1 MIVRQFINWVRTAP
15 AGERA
20 EATRALARAW
30 LISDLSDYDRS
41 AAEGALLM
49 LLDDTSPL
57 VRQAMA
63 EVFARS
69 ADAPAAIVQA
79 LSLDQPSVA
88 LPVLEHSPLLIDADL
103 VDIIA
108 TGNCE
113 MQCAI
118 ARRIN
123 LPAPVCAAIAEVG
136 TPAAALELIENAYAE
151 LAPFSWDRIVER
163 HGHLAA
169 IRESMLVLEDLPA
182 ATRVALVAKLSDTL
196 AQFVVARNWLS
207 ADRAGRIVSEARD
220 RSTVNVAA
228 RSRGEDMLG
237 LVQHLRAT
245 GQLTAG
251 LILRALL
258 SGNLEL
264 FGSAL
269 SELSGLPPARVAAL
283 LHDRGGASLQ
293 ALLQRAGLPESTFAA
308 FRAALEV
315 SHETGFVDTADGAA
329 ILRRRMVERVLTR
342 CETDSQTAEPL
353 LILLRRFANESARE
367 EARLFRDEL
376 MADEAI
382 APLRYE
388 LIAA

>member
-1 MIVRQFINWVRTAP
+1 MIVRQFISWIRTAP

-20 EATRALARAW
+20 EATRSLARAW
-30 LISDLSDYDRS
+30 LVSDLNPEDRG

-49 LLDDTSPL
+49 LLDDASPL

-69 ADAPAAIVQA
+69 AQAPAAIVQA
-79 LSLDQPSVA
+79 LSVDQPSVA

-103 VDIIA
+103 VDIVA

-113 MQCAI
+113 IQCAI
-118 ARRIN
+118 ARRIH
-123 LPAPVCAAIAEVG
+123 LPASVCAAIAEVG

-169 IRESMLVLEDLPA
+169 IRESMLVLDGLPA
-182 ATRVALVAKLSDTL
+182 ATRAALVAKLSDTL

-207 ADRAGRIVSEARD
+207 ADRAERVKIEARD
-220 RSTVNVAA
+220 RSTVNIAA
-228 RSRGEDMLG
+228 ASRGDDISG
-237 LVQHLRAT
+237 LVRHLRAT

-264 FGSAL
+264 FDSSLA
-269 SELSGLPPARVAAL
+269 ELSGLPRARVSAL

-293 ALLQRAGLPESTFAA
+293 ALLRRAGLPESTFAA
-308 FRAALEV
+308 FQMALEV
-315 SHETGFVDTADGAA
+315 SQETGFVDSAGGATR
-329 ILRRRMVERVLTR
+329 LRRRMVERVLTH
-342 CETDSQTAEPL
+342 CETDRQAAEPL
-353 LILLRRFANESARE
+353 LILLRRFATESARE
-367 EARLFRDEL
+367 EARMFCDEL

-382 APLRYE
+382 APIE
-388 LIAA
+388 HGLIAA

>member
-1 MIVRQFINWVRTAP
+1 MIVRQFISWIRTAP

-20 EATRALARAW
+20 EATRSLARA
-30 LISDLSDYDRS
+30 LLFSDMSEEDRG

-49 LLDDTSPL
+49 LLDDASPL

-69 ADAPAAIVQA
+69 TEAPAAIVQA

-88 LPVLEHSPLLIDADL
+88 LPVLEFSPLLIDADL

-108 TGNCE
+108 TGNCA

-123 LPAPVCAAIAEVG
+123 LPASVCAAIAEVG
-136 TPAAALELIENAYAE
+136 SAAAALELIENAHAE
-151 LAPFSWDRIVER
+151 LAAFSWDRIVER

-182 ATRVALVAKLSDTL
+182 ATRIALVAKLSDTL

-207 ADRAGRIVSEARD
+207 ADRAGRIASEARD
-220 RSTVNVAA
+220 RSTVNIAA
-228 RSRGEDMLG
+228 RSRGDDMRG
-237 LVQHLRAT
+237 LVRHLRAT

-264 FGSAL
+264 FNVALAEL
-269 SELSGLPPARVAAL
+269 SELPPARVAAL

-308 FRAALEV
+308 FRAALQV
-315 SHETGFVDTADGAA
+315 GHETGYVDTAANAA
-329 ILRRRMVERVLTR
+329 RLRRRMVERVLTH
-342 CETDSQTAEPL
+342 CETDPKAAEPL
-353 LILLRRFANESARE
+353 LILLRRFATESARE
-367 EARLFRDEL
+367 EARTFCDEL
-376 MADEAI
+376 ISDDRV
-382 APLRYE
+382 APIQHE

>member
-1 MIVRQFINWVRTAP
+1 MIVRQFISWIRTAP

-20 EATRALARAW
+20 EATRSLARA
-30 LISDLSDYDRS
+30 LLFSEMSAEDRS

-49 LLDDTSPL
+49 LLDDASPL

-63 EVFARS
+63 EVFSRS
-69 ADAPAAIVQA
+69 AEAPAAIVQA
-79 LSLDQPSVA
+79 LSVDQPSVA
-88 LPVLEHSPLLIDADL
+88 LPILEHSPLLIDADL
-103 VDIIA
+103 VDIVG
-108 TGNCE
+108 TGDSE

-118 ARRIN
+118 ARRVH
-123 LPAPVCAAIAEVG
+123 LPVAVCAAIAEVG
-136 TPAAALELIENAYAE
+136 SAAAALELIENPYAE

-182 ATRVALVAKLSDTL
+182 ATRLALVAKLSETL

-207 ADRAGRIVSEARD
+207 ADRAGRVAHEACE
-220 RSTVNVAA
+220 RSTVNIAA
-228 RSRGEDMLG
+228 RSRGEDMQG
-237 LVQHLRAT
+237 LVRHLRAT

-264 FGSAL
+264 FDAAL
-269 SELSGLPPARVAAL
+269 AELSGLPQARVAAL

-293 ALLQRAGLPESTFAA
+293 ALLIRAGLPESTFAA
-308 FRAALEV
+308 FRIALEV
-315 SHETGFVDTADGAA
+315 CHETGFVDTLGGEAR
-329 ILRRRMVERVLTR
+329 LRRRMVERVLTH
-342 CETDSQTAEPL
+342 CATDGQAAEPL
-353 LILLRRFANESARE
+353 LILLRRFATESARE
-367 EARLFRDEL
+367 EARMFCDEL
-376 MADEAI
+376 VADEAI
-382 APLRYE
+382 APTGHE

>member
-1 MIVRQFINWVRTAP
+1 MIVRQFITWIRTAP

-20 EATRALARAW
+20 EATRSLARAW
-30 LISDLSDYDRS
+30 LISDLSEEDRS

-49 LLDDTSPL
+49 LLDDASPL

-69 ADAPAAIVQA
+69 TEAPASIVQA
-79 LSLDQPSVA
+79 LSLDQVSVS
-88 LPVLEHSPLLIDADL
+88 LPILEHSPLLIDADL
-103 VDIIA
+103 VDLVA
-108 TGNCE
+108 TGSGE

-123 LPAPVCAAIAEVG
+123 LPASVCAAIAEVG
-136 TPAAALELIENAYAE
+136 SPAAALELIENAYAE

-182 ATRVALVAKLSDTL
+182 ATRAALVAKLSDTL

-207 ADRAGRIVSEARD
+207 ADRAGRIASEARD
-220 RSTVNVAA
+220 RSTINIAA
-228 RSRGEDMLG
+228 RSRGDDMGG
-237 LVQHLRAT
+237 LVRHLRAT

-258 SGNLEL
+258 SGNLDL
-264 FGSAL
+264 FEHAL
-269 SELSGLPPARVAAL
+269 AELSGLPQARVSAL

-293 ALLQRAGLPESTFAA
+293 ALLLRAGLPESTFAA
-308 FRAALEV
+308 FRVALEV
-315 SHETGFVDTADGAA
+315 SHETGFVDTPGEAA
-329 ILRRRMVERVLTR
+329 HLRRRMVERVLTH
-342 CETDSQTAEPL
+342 CQTGRHAAEPL
-353 LILLRRFANESARE
+353 LILLRRFATESARE
-367 EARLFRDEL
+367 EARMLCDEL
-376 MADEAI
+376 MAADAVAAI
-382 APLRYE
+382 HD